1 MNGMSVVLL
10 VQLEGS
16 ATLYRVSTYEGVP
29 FAVWDDGDGID
40 LFWKGRRVE
49 KVYSMGRSAE
59 CWWSV
64 PIVNACRSL
73 RKRGKA
79 TRVPARPLRE
89 GRLPT

>member
-16 ATLYRVSTYEGVP
+16 TTLYRVSTYEGTP
-29 FAVWDDGDGID
+29 FQVWMDRDGVD
-40 LFWKGRRVE
+40 LFWKGREVD
-49 KVYSMGRSAE
+49 KVYSMGKSCD

-64 PIVNACRSL
+64 PVTSAIRSL
-73 RKRGKA
+73 LRRGKA

-89 GRLPT
+89 GRLPS